1 MSLAVVCS
9 LLLGLAAVAQ
19 AAADD
24 NKEKEKPKNAP
35 TLDDRSAMLTETV
48 DGKETAG
55 AGPSR
60 SGCQGRGGCGTTGK
74 TKLDLKYSLKVVG
87 YFDKDGFNIEEVEP
101 GGPAAQLSGGIAMME
116 KGDIIV
122 EVDGKKIKSAQDYVK
137 AINGA
142 ADHTKIAI
150 KVRDVR
156 TGNDQDFEVDA
167 AEVK

>member
-1 MSLAVVCS
+1 MLRLPTFLAVACGLLVGLATVSLAA
-9 LLLGLAAVAQ
+9 L
-19 AAADD
+19 DD

-35 TLDDRSAMLTETV
+35 TLDDRTAMLTETV
-48 DGKETAG
+48 DGKEK
-55 AGPSR
+55 
-60 SGCQGRGGCGTTGK
+60 K
-74 TKLDLKYSLKVVG
+74 TKLDLKYCLKVTG

-101 GGPAAQLSGGIAMME
+101 GGPAAQLSGGAAMME

-122 EVDGKKIKSAQDYVK
+122 EVEGKKIKSAQDYVK

-142 ADHTKIAI
+142 EDHTKIKI

-156 TGNDQDFEVDA
+156 TGNDQDFEVGA